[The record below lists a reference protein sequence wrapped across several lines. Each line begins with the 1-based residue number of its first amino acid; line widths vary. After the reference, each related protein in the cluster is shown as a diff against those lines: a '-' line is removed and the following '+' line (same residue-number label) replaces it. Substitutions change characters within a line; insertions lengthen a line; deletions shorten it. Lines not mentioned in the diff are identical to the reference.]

1 MKGGTVE
8 EINLFG
14 ETEFNGVPTDSIQ
27 TLFDFWKETFHKR
40 STTVLDDARRKKI
53 ATAIKAYGE
62 ETCRQAIIGCSLS
75 DWPNGRNPGNKKYH
89 DLTLIFR
96 NADKVEMFVDIYEQ
110 EHQGQKEMD
119 EWLNT

>member
-1 MKGGTVE
+1 ME
-8 EINLFG
+8 EQNLFG
-14 ETEFNGVPTDSIQ
+14 HKELNGVPTERIEA
-27 TLFDFWKETFHKR
+27 LFDFWKEIFQKR
-40 STTVLDDARRKKI
+40 STTVLDAARSKKL

-75 DWPNGRNPGNKKYH
+75 DWHNGRNPSNKKYH

-96 NADKVEMFVDIYEQ
+96 NADKVEMFVELYDQ
-110 EHQGQKEMD
+110 ENHGQKEMD